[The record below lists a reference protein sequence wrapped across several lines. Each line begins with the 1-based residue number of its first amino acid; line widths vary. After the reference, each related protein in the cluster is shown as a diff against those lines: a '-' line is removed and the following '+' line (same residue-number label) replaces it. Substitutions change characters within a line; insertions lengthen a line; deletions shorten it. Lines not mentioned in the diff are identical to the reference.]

1 MPSHQHEDF
10 DPLLD
15 TLIRFAKQ
23 CLEKQGAFLP
33 FGVAMLADR
42 TISHV
47 AGHTGEER
55 PGAPRV
61 LQSLEGALRTMAAKD
76 GLKAVG
82 ICVDIRFAS
91 SPDEPKA
98 DAIQVFLEHREGNVV
113 NVLLPYR
120 KITPGR
126 VSYSKLMVVR
136 AEPKIFIP
144 IQ

>member
-1 MPSHQHEDF
+1 LPSHQHEDF

-23 CLEKQGAFLP
+23 CLEKQETFLP
-33 FGVAMLADR
+33 FGAAMLANR

-47 AGHTGEER
+47 AGHSGEER

-61 LQSLEGALRTMAAKD
+61 LQSLEGALRATAAKD
-76 GLKAVG
+76 GLRAVG
-82 ICVDIRFAS
+82 ICVDIRVAS
-91 SPDEPKA
+91 SADEPKT
-98 DAIQVFLEHREGNVV
+98 DAIQVFLEHCEGNVV

-120 KITPGR
+120 KKSPGQ
-126 VSYSKLMVVR
+126 VSYAKLIAIR
-136 AEPKIFIP
+136 AEPKIFIA

>member
-1 MPSHQHEDF
+1 LPSHQHEDF
-10 DPLLD
+10 NPLLD
-15 TLIRFAKQ
+15 TLISFAKQ
-23 CLEKQGAFLP
+23 FLEKQGEFLP
-33 FGVAMLADR
+33 FGAVMLEDR

-47 AGHTGEER
+47 SGHTGEER

-91 SPDEPKA
+91 SPDEPKS
-98 DAIQVFLEHREGNVV
+98 DAIQVFFEHRESNVV
-113 NVLLPYR
+113 HVLLPYR
-120 KITPGR
+120 KKSPGQ
-126 VSYSKLMVVR
+126 VSYAKLIAIR
-136 AEPKIFIP
+136 AEPKIFIA

>member
-23 CLEKQGAFLP
+23 CLEKQETFLP
-33 FGVAMLADR
+33 FGAAMLANR

-47 AGHTGEER
+47 AGHSGEER

-61 LQSLEGALRTMAAKD
+61 LQFLEGALRAMAAKD

-91 SPDEPKA
+91 SPDESKT

-120 KITPGR
+120 KKSPGQ
-126 VSYSKLMVVR
+126 VSYAKLIAMR
-136 AEPKIFIP
+136 AEPKIFIA

>member
-10 DPLLD
+10 EPLLD

-47 AGHTGEER
+47 SGHTGKER
-55 PGAPRV
+55 SGAPRV
-61 LQSLEGALRTMAAKD
+61 LQSLEGTLRATAAKD

-91 SPDEPKA
+91 SPDEPKT

-113 NVLLPYR
+113 NVHLPYR
-120 KITPGR
+120 KKSPGQ
-126 VSYSKLMVVR
+126 VSYAKLIAMR
-136 AEPKIFIP
+136 AEPKIFIA

>member
-23 CLEKQGAFLP
+23 CLEKQETFLP
-33 FGVAMLADR
+33 FGAAMLANR

-47 AGHTGEER
+47 AGHSGEER

-61 LQSLEGALRTMAAKD
+61 LQFLEGALRAMAAKD

-91 SPDEPKA
+91 SPDEPKT

-120 KITPGR
+120 KKSPGQ
-126 VSYSKLMVVR
+126 VSYAKLIAIR
-136 AEPKIFIP
+136 AEPKIFIA

>member
-10 DPLLD
+10 NPLLD
-15 TLIRFAKQ
+15 TLISFAKQ
-23 CLEKQGAFLP
+23 FLEKQGEFLP
-33 FGVAMLADR
+33 FGAVMLEDR

-47 AGHTGEER
+47 SGHTGEER

-91 SPDEPKA
+91 SPDEPKS
-98 DAIQVFLEHREGNVV
+98 DAIQVFFEHRESNVV
-113 NVLLPYR
+113 HVLLPYR
-120 KITPGR
+120 KKSPGQ
-126 VSYSKLMVVR
+126 VSYAKLIAIR
-136 AEPKIFIP
+136 AEPKIFIA

>member
-10 DPLLD
+10 GPLLD

-42 TISHV
+42 TMSHV
-47 AGHTGEER
+47 SGHTGEER

-91 SPDEPKA
+91 SPDEPKT

-113 NVLLPYR
+113 NVLMPYR
-120 KITPGR
+120 KKSRGQ
-126 VSYSKLMVVR
+126 VSYARLIAIR
-136 AEPKIFIP
+136 AEPRIFIA

>member
-1 MPSHQHEDF
+1 LPSHQHEDF

-23 CLEKQGAFLP
+23 CLEKQETFLP
-33 FGVAMLADR
+33 FGAAMLANR

-47 AGHTGEER
+47 AGHSGEER

-61 LQSLEGALRTMAAKD
+61 LQFLEGALRAMAAKD

-91 SPDEPKA
+91 SPDEPKT

-120 KITPGR
+120 KKSPGQ
-126 VSYSKLMVVR
+126 VSYAKLIAIR
-136 AEPKIFIP
+136 AEPKIFIA

>member
-23 CLEKQGAFLP
+23 CLEKQETFLP
-33 FGVAMLADR
+33 FGAATLANR

-47 AGHTGEER
+47 AGHSGEER

-61 LQSLEGALRTMAAKD
+61 LQFLEGALRAMAAKD

-91 SPDEPKA
+91 SPDEPKT

-120 KITPGR
+120 KKSPGQ
-126 VSYSKLMVVR
+126 VSYAKLIAIR
-136 AEPKIFIP
+136 AEPKIFIA